1 MEIRKLIF
9 YGTHLNFIYTHTHTS
24 FYFVKGAAVYIHLLR
39 DKEPRCSDTDD
50 SARSRFRQSG
60 STRGRWASGCP
71 LRVFPQTTCG
81 PAEVTG
87 RTCLLVERLAERET
101 ERGGTWGRAVGK
113 RNGNPSFYT
122 WPVFLCLFVFVYL
135 ILFILLIGHGI
146 LTLCVFCW
154 ISNSIADTETSFVL
168 D

>member
-1 MEIRKLIF
+1 MYLLRDIF
-9 YGTHLNFIYTHTHTS
+9 NF
-24 FYFVKGAAVYIHLLR
+24 YIHILFYSTVYRLHLLH
-39 DKEPRCSDTDD
+39 DKEPRCSDTDG
-50 SARSRFRQSG
+50 SARSRFRQSR
-60 STRGRWASGCP
+60 SRRRWLVCGYP

-101 ERGGTWGRAVGK
+101 GRGGTWGRAIGK

-122 WPVFLCLFVFVYL
+122 WPVFLSLFMFVYL
-135 ILFILLIGHGI
+135 IVFLLIGHGI

-154 ISNSIADTETSFVL
+154 IFNSIADTETSFVL